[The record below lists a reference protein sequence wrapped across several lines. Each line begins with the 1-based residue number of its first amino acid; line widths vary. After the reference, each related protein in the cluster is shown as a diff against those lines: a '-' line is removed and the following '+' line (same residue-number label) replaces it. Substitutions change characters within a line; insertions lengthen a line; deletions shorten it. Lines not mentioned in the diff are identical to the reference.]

1 MSTPL
6 AGQQTLRACWRA
18 FARLS
23 SVARLVGSASTVAAV
38 FRSWAGGRGVLR
50 TARRRAAADGMPA
63 SPRWLAWRVARPAR
77 DLDRS
82 VAFYRDLL
90 GLREQGGFRDHDG
103 YDGAFFALP
112 GEGQL
117 ELTSGPAEPRAGTE
131 EDLLVLYLGTADE
144 VSAVAVALRS
154 AGVAAVTSPNPYW
167 NRLGHT
173 FLDPDGHR
181 IVIAAME
188 PGTVD

>member
-1 MSTPL
+1 
-6 AGQQTLRACWRA
+6 
-18 FARLS
+18 
-23 SVARLVGSASTVAAV
+23 
-38 FRSWAGGRGVLR
+38 
-50 TARRRAAADGMPA
+50 MPE

-167 NRLGHT
+167 NRWGHT

-188 PGTVD
+188 PGTVDVHPAAG